1 VAETEEGVQEE
12 GATGEV
18 VMVGAATAVEAMAAA
33 ATEVVTVAAA
43 MVVARVEVEMAGVV
57 SAGVRAVAA
66 KVVEET
72 AAAAAAAAAAEM
84 KEAREA
90 AGEARAM
97 GVKKVRLGAEERSDV
112 HSRCSR
118 CQSRTAL
125 VSHTRL

>member
-1 VAETEEGVQEE
+1 
-12 GATGEV
+12 
-18 VMVGAATAVEAMAAA
+18 
-33 ATEVVTVAAA
+33 

-72 AAAAAAAAAAEM
+72 AAAAAAAAAEI

-97 GVKKVRLGAEERSDV
+97 GVKKVRLEAEERSDV